1 MKAMT
6 TTLSVCVLFAA
17 VAYID
22 NARAADAAFEAD
34 SARLANL
41 LKEPQKGDRLLWM
54 RKSPFVAERGKLA
67 EHRRLAKS
75 LLARMPAEQE
85 GADDVRK
92 EALRRRAI
100 VWQIIAD
107 SPEAPARL
115 SPTPFCGELQE
126 SALSFDRPGEYG
138 AFVDDPLAS
147 DGRAIKMFNSHHQW
161 CAMLMMNRIA
171 FEPGVKYR
179 LRARLRCAATAR
191 GNAFTAGVFDERTWK
206 LAGQVSVRADRMS
219 PDYVWYDI
227 CTFVPNDG
235 EYFWI
240 APGKLNK
247 NGDKDANALWLDKIS
262 FEPVPEEKLA
272 IIPAPQKMTV
282 TGGECHTKA
291 EPKVE
296 KVASIPPEGYELS
309 ITKDGV
315 TIRSSDDAGAF
326 YAKMT
331 LAQIEKVDPKTKQK
345 IYPCVEI
352 VDAPKFK
359 WRGVNFDDARH
370 FFGKDVILHILEQ
383 MSWFKLNVF
392 HWHITDDQYWPLE
405 IPGFPELQQ
414 YGGECLVAGQSRKY
428 HGEKVSPG
436 IYTAN
441 DVREIVAY
449 AKARHITVVP
459 EIEFPG
465 HSVCALCAYP
475 QLACDPQYILKRER
489 DPSNFGGGG
498 NGVLCIGNPDSI
510 RFIEKVLDHV
520 CEIFPSEVIHI
531 GGDECPR
538 TFWEKCPKC
547 QTFVK
552 SEGLTGIEQIQPW
565 VTRHFT
571 EYLAKK
577 GRRAIG
583 WDEIFIESKNR
594 HVNVSNTKITSL
606 LPKSTMG
613 MCYRVQGAG
622 VAAANQGYDIVMT
635 PHMYTYFDY
644 RQNLPEDPYMYFGG
658 VRLPLSKVYQF
669 DPLAGVDATVRPHI
683 VGGQCCN
690 WTSHTFYRTDL
701 EWKLWPRGLALAE
714 VLWTYPAPAKRDF
727 AEFSKR
733 AAVHRLRLIRAHVN
747 CAPLK

>member
-1 MKAMT
+1 MGT
-6 TTLSVCVLFAA
+6 
-17 VAYID
+17 
-22 NARAADAAFEAD
+22 
-34 SARLANL
+34 
-41 LKEPQKGDRLLWM
+41 
-54 RKSPFVAERGKLA
+54 
-67 EHRRLAKS
+67 
-75 LLARMPAEQE
+75 
-85 GADDVRK
+85 
-92 EALRRRAI
+92 
-100 VWQIIAD
+100 
-107 SPEAPARL
+107 
-115 SPTPFCGELQE
+115 
-126 SALSFDRPGEYG
+126 
-138 AFVDDPLAS
+138 
-147 DGRAIKMFNSHHQW
+147 
-161 CAMLMMNRIA
+161 
-171 FEPGVKYR
+171 
-179 LRARLRCAATAR
+179 
-191 GNAFTAGVFDERTWK
+191 
-206 LAGQVSVRADRMS
+206 
-219 PDYVWYDI
+219 DYAWYDI

-247 NGDKDANALWLDKIS
+247 DGDKDANALWLDKIS

-282 TGGECHTKA
+282 TGGECRTKA
-291 EPKVE
+291 APKVE
-296 KVASIPPEGYELS
+296 KVASIPSEGYELS
-309 ITKDGV
+309 ITKGGV
-315 TIRSSDDAGAF
+315 TIRCSDDPGAF
-326 YAKMT
+326 YARMT

-405 IPGFPELQQ
+405 IPGCPELQQ

-436 IYTAN
+436 IYTTN

-538 TFWEKCPKC
+538 SFWEKCPKC
-547 QTFVK
+547 QAFVK
-552 SEGLTGIEQIQPW
+552 REGLTGIEQIQPW

-622 VAAANQGYDIVMT
+622 VAAASQGYDIVMT

-669 DPLAGVDATVRPHI
+669 DPLVGVDATARPHI

-714 VLWTYPAPAKRDF
+714 VLWTYPDPAKRDF